1 MRTRT
6 KGILAADNGERT
18 IDKQYKGSRICIRLG
33 KVSQAEA
40 EERLRKEQDIIDHA
54 QKRSGFVF
62 ADGAARYLVECKE
75 KGVRTLDTIS
85 YHVLL
90 PPLCGTAPIEQ
101 VDNTTFDKFKRDR
114 QQAGSK
120 PSTINR
126 TLEVARTILNRSA
139 RVWRWVPTAPLI
151 EMLEENSSSRK
162 PYPIIKSTRPHVLV
176 LNDTAWSVVQARR
189 GKDPEYVFM
198 YKGHGHAG
206 RIDTINNTSFQK
218 ARKAAGLE
226 KVRVHDLRH
235 TFGQRLRS
243 AGVTD
248 EDRALLLGHAS
259 QEMPQHYATAAI
271 ARLLEAANS
280 ALETDDRETILHIIE
295 RAA

>member
-1 MRTRT
+1 MGGLFR
-6 KGILAADNGERT
+6 
-18 IDKQYKGSRICIRLG
+18 
-33 KVSQAEA
+33 
-40 EERLRKEQDIIDHA
+40 
-54 QKRSGFVF
+54 RS
-62 ADGAARYLVECKE
+62 
-75 KGVRTLDTIS
+75 
-85 YHVLL
+85 
-90 PPLCGTAPIEQ
+90 
-101 VDNTTFDKFKRDR
+101 
-114 QQAGSK
+114 
-120 PSTINR
+120 
-126 TLEVARTILNRSA
+126 
-139 RVWRWVPTAPLI
+139 
-151 EMLEENSSSRK
+151 
-162 PYPIIKSTRPHVLV
+162 LV
-176 LNDTAWSVVQARR
+176 LNDTAWLVVQARR
-189 GKDPEYVFM
+189 GKDPEYVFT

-259 QEMPQHYATAAI
+259 QEMPQHYATATI

-280 ALETDDRETILHIIE
+280 ALETDDRETILRIIE

>member
-1 MRTRT
+1 M
-6 KGILAADNGERT
+6 
-18 IDKQYKGSRICIRLG
+18 
-33 KVSQAEA
+33 
-40 EERLRKEQDIIDHA
+40 
-54 QKRSGFVF
+54 F

-126 TLEVARTILNRSA
+126 TLEVVRTILNRSA

-162 PYPIIKSTRPHVLV
+162 PYPINWDEQDRLVRMCQKHIAEMVIFAVNTGARDENICGLRWSWEVPVPGIKRSVFVIPATEFKSTRPHVLV
-176 LNDTAWSVVQARR
+176 LNDTAWLVVQARR
-189 GKDPEYVFM
+189 GKDPEYVFT

-259 QEMPQHYATAAI
+259 QEMPQHYATATI

-280 ALETDDRETILHIIE
+280 ALETDDRETILRIIE